1 MTDFSLNTNI
11 LQERLTHALSETIYF
26 DEIAPSF
33 TKLKRDFTIF
43 MNECA
48 KQQLCNPQSIASI
61 E

>member
-1 MTDFSLNTNI
+1 MVEFSLNTNI

-33 TKLKRDFTIF
+33 TKLKRDFTSF
-43 MNECA
+43 MHECA
-48 KQQLCNPQSIASI
+48 KQHLCSQQSIASI

>member
-1 MTDFSLNTNI
+1 LNTII
-11 LQERLTHALSETIYF
+11 LQERLNNVLNETIYF

-33 TKLKRDFTIF
+33 TKLKRDFTLF

-48 KQQLCNPQSIASI
+48 KQHLCNPESIVSI

>member
-1 MTDFSLNTNI
+1 MNTNI
-11 LQERLTHALSETIYF
+11 LQERLNNALNETIYF

>member
-1 MTDFSLNTNI
+1 M
-11 LQERLTHALSETIYF
+11 LQERFNSALNETIYF

-33 TKLKRDFTIF
+33 TKLKRDFTSF

-48 KQQLCNPQSIASI
+48 KQHLCNPQSIAGI

>member
-1 MTDFSLNTNI
+1 LNKNI
-11 LQERLTHALSETIYF
+11 LQERLYNSLNETIYF

-33 TKLKRDFTIF
+33 TKLKRDFTFF

-48 KQQLCNPQSIASI
+48 KQHLCNPESILSI